1 PSRCTTIRRR
11 SRRRTKAAAASTA
24 VPAGR
29 LPLPTAAPPSQ
40 AADAAVRPYPDL
52 PPLFAAWFKPRSR
65 ACGDRVAPSQLPLD
79 QPCSRRAAAIA
90 SAQIRRSDALPKW
103 QKTND
108 GILRVT
114 NYMLSCKSICITM
127 WKLVIDP
134 LASLGNILSNYLK
147 SIKSNEKGIID
158 LSQMRAET
166 KSVQNLEEVEK
177 MIGYSFNDRSLLRQ
191 AFTHPSYQRDCV
203 SYERLEYVGDSVLNL
218 LITKEQFSMYSELP
232 PGLLTPLRA
241 ANVDTEKL
249 ARVAIQHNFHRYIRL
264 GNPVLI
270 KQIQAFI
277 DALPKH
283 PLHSHGLI
291 NAPKVLADVV
301 ESTVGAVFVDSKY
314 SIDTTWEVARDLLK
328 PIITPEMLQKNPVKK
343 LFEICQKHKLK
354 VKLCGPM
361 VARRD
366 L

>member
-1 PSRCTTIRRR
+1 
-11 SRRRTKAAAASTA
+11 
-24 VPAGR
+24 
-29 LPLPTAAPPSQ
+29 
-40 AADAAVRPYPDL
+40 
-52 PPLFAAWFKPRSR
+52 
-65 ACGDRVAPSQLPLD
+65 
-79 QPCSRRAAAIA
+79 
-90 SAQIRRSDALPKW
+90 
-103 QKTND
+103 
-108 GILRVT
+108 
-114 NYMLSCKSICITM
+114 
-127 WKLVIDP
+127 
-134 LASLGNILSNYLK
+134 
-147 SIKSNEKGIID
+147 
-158 LSQMRAET
+158 MRAQT
-166 KSVQNLEEVEK
+166 KSVQNLEEIEK
-177 MIGYSFNDRSLLRQ
+177 IIGYSFNDRSLLRQ

-301 ESTVGAVFVDSKY
+301 ESTVGAVFVDSNY
-314 SIDTTWEVARDLLK
+314 SIDTTWETAEAIVKQTNTQMRIWPNGLSCFIVHLVARSSVAILYNTLEHCIGFMQVASDLLK

-354 VKLCGPM
+354 VKLVDLWSQEGTYKVFINNKLRGKGMCREKKEIALNRAANDAYKE
-361 VARRD
+361 VVRRISGNNFNEGC
-366 L
+366 